1 MVKSRNIVGAL
12 LVFLVS
18 AFVTGVNAQ
27 IASIETTASKRP
39 VYPLKA
45 SSNNR
50 YLVDQTNTPF
60 LMIGDAPHALIG
72 NVSPSAAEEYFSNR
86 SKYGINAL
94 WVNLLCNE
102 FEGCNKDATTFD
114 GLAPFTT
121 AGDLSTPNSAYFD
134 RAAEII
140 RLAAAHDMVVLLD
153 PIETIGWFDVLRANG
168 VDKAF
173 RYGQWLGNR
182 YKTFPNII
190 WMHGNDL
197 QTWRNATDDAL
208 VQAVARGIRSTDTVH
223 IHTVELD
230 YLSSGSLDDP
240 TWRPLIELNAAY
252 TYFPTYVRVLAEYNR
267 DDYKPVFLVEANYE
281 FEHLGCTDGGS
292 PNNLRRQGYWAV
304 LSGATGQ
311 VYGSGAIWRFEDGWK
326 TKLDSPGATQL
337 RYLKDLFASRNW
349 NDLVPDQNH
358 SLVTSG
364 YSPFA
369 GYLGQF
375 ADYVG
380 KNCSGIG
387 RVFSF
392 IRKRTGFGSITTN
405 AYVTA
410 ARTPDGSLAVA
421 YLPSVRTIT
430 IDMSKL
436 AGSTEARWYDPTNGT
451 YSAVPGSPFA
461 NTGSKQFTPPGNNG
475 AGDEDWVLVLD
486 SPKQGRR

>member
-72 NVSPSAAEEYFSNR
+72 NVSPLAAEEYFSNR
-86 SKYGINAL
+86 SKYGKKDL

-182 YKTFPNII
+182 YKT
-190 WMHGNDL
+190 
-197 QTWRNATDDAL
+197 
-208 VQAVARGIRSTDTVH
+208 
-223 IHTVELD
+223 
-230 YLSSGSLDDP
+230 
-240 TWRPLIELNAAY
+240 
-252 TYFPTYVRVLAEYNR
+252 
-267 DDYKPVFLVEANYE
+267 
-281 FEHLGCTDGGS
+281 
-292 PNNLRRQGYWAV
+292 
-304 LSGATGQ
+304 
-311 VYGSGAIWRFEDGWK
+311 
-326 TKLDSPGATQL
+326 
-337 RYLKDLFASRNW
+337 
-349 NDLVPDQNH
+349 
-358 SLVTSG
+358 
-364 YSPFA
+364 
-369 GYLGQF
+369 
-375 ADYVG
+375 
-380 KNCSGIG
+380 
-387 RVFSF
+387 
-392 IRKRTGFGSITTN
+392 
-405 AYVTA
+405 
-410 ARTPDGSLAVA
+410 
-421 YLPSVRTIT
+421 
-430 IDMSKL
+430 
-436 AGSTEARWYDPTNGT
+436 
-451 YSAVPGSPFA
+451 
-461 NTGSKQFTPPGNNG
+461 
-475 AGDEDWVLVLD
+475 
-486 SPKQGRR
+486 